1 LFVSVP
7 FHFDVDL
14 TRALPFKNTA
24 KIAVT
29 CYSNCK
35 VFSATVDFGNAYR
48 DVNCGY
54 WYIGFMAGIIPRTF
68 IDDMLARLDIVDVI
82 DARVKLKKQGKNYGA
97 CCPFHNEKTP
107 SFSVSQEKQFYHCF
121 GCGVHGNAIDF
132 IMEFDRLE
140 FVEAIEELANSLG
153 LDVPRE
159 QRSGGGF
166 TKGPS
171 TNSEQ
176 KRSLYDLLGSIGQYY
191 RDQLKV
197 PSNKAAIEY
206 LKARGLSGEIVKKFG
221 IGYVP
226 DEWDSIRKNF
236 GQQKQTQDMLVTG
249 GMLIENDKGNRY
261 DRFRGRIMFPIR
273 DRRGR
278 VIGFGGR
285 VLGNDTP
292 KYLNSPETPVF
303 HKGKELYGLYE
314 VLQAYR
320 EPPQV
325 LVVEGYM
332 DVVALAQYD
341 VDYSVASLGTSTTG
355 DHLQTLFRQT
365 STVVCCYDGDR
376 AGRDAAWRAM
386 ENALPYLNDGRQLK
400 FMFLPDG
407 EDPDSYIRQNGKE
420 AFEAEVHNAT
430 PLSEF
435 MFSTLMQQVD
445 TRSKE
450 GMAKLSVLA
459 VPLIEKVPGGTLRLY
474 LRELLGRKLGLVDE
488 RQLQQLIAQQNNQE
502 IRPAPHKEI
511 KRTPMREVIALLLQN
526 PSYAQLIPDLSS
538 VSELS
543 LPGLSLLM
551 EVVDKCRS
559 HPHMSTGQLLE
570 RWRGEKSEALLS
582 RLASWD
588 IPLDEDNQEDIFL
601 DSLDKILAQCVEQQ
615 IENLQAKARSIGLSA
630 EEKRELLALMLDL
643 KA

>member
-1 LFVSVP
+1 
-7 FHFDVDL
+7 
-14 TRALPFKNTA
+14 
-24 KIAVT
+24 
-29 CYSNCK
+29 
-35 VFSATVDFGNAYR
+35 
-48 DVNCGY
+48 
-54 WYIGFMAGIIPRTF
+54 MAGIIPRSF
-68 IDDMLARLDIVDVI
+68 IDDLLARLDIVDII

-132 IMEFDRLE
+132 LMEYERLE
-140 FVEAIEELANSLG
+140 FVEAIEELAASLG

-159 QRSGGGF
+159 QRNGSSGNF
-166 TKGPS
+166 SKGP
-171 TNSEQ
+171 TANSEQ
-176 KRSLYDLLGSIGQYY
+176 KRSLYDLMGTIGQYY

-197 PSNKAAIEY
+197 SSNKAAIEY
-206 LKARGLSGEIVKKFG
+206 LKGRGLSGEIVQKFG

-226 DEWDSIRKNF
+226 DEWDSVRKNF
-236 GQQKQTQDMLVTG
+236 GQQKATQDMLVSG

-292 KYLNSPETPVF
+292 KYLNSPETPIF

-332 DVVALAQYD
+332 DVVALAQYG

-355 DHLQTLFRQT
+355 DHLQVLFRQT

-407 EDPDSYIRQNGKE
+407 EDPDSFIRQNGKE
-420 AFEAEVHNAT
+420 AFETEVQNAM
-430 PLSEF
+430 PLSDF
-435 MFSTLMQQVD
+435 MFSSLMQQVD
-445 TRSKE
+445 SRTKE
-450 GMAKLSVLA
+450 GMAKLSTLA
-459 VPLIEKVPGGTLRLY
+459 VPLIDKVPGGTLRLY

-488 RQLQQLIAQQNNQE
+488 RQLQQLIDRQGQQETRAQ
-502 IRPAPHKEI
+502 PHKEI

-526 PSYAQLIPDLSS
+526 PSYAEMVPDLST
-538 VSELS
+538 VRDLS
-543 LPGLSLLM
+543 LPGLNLFV
-551 EVVDKCRS
+551 EVVDKCQA
-559 HPHMSTGQLLE
+559 HPHMTTGQLLE
-570 RWRGEKSEALLS
+570 QWRGGNNEALLS
-582 RLASWD
+582 RLASWV
-588 IPLDEDNQEDIFL
+588 IPLDDDNQEDVFI
-601 DSLDKILAQCVEQQ
+601 DSLDKILSQCIEKQ
-615 IENLQAKARSIGLSA
+615 IENLQAKERSVGLSV